1 MDFIREYQAFLEP
14 DWSEVVRLMK
24 GALQSDI
31 RLLNQAND
39 HILSHN
45 GKMMR
50 PAMSLLIGR
59 SCAGSVDDSGRK
71 IAAAAELMHNA
82 TLLHDDVADGSEER
96 RGFPTVS
103 SILGDRASVLLG
115 DYWLVKAME
124 LILDCGPCSAEIT
137 RIFSKTLSDL
147 ASGEM
152 LQLQKAAQGDTSR
165 EDYFRIIYSKTASL
179 FEASCVSAAVC
190 AGAPEDLV
198 EAARAYGVNTGLAF
212 QIKDDILDY
221 TATDALGKPVGA
233 DLREKKITLPL
244 LGALQRVGD
253 DRNRLV
259 RQMVCGIDA
268 HPEYYDRIREFV
280 LKEEGVAYAESVLDE
295 YIAKAKEALRP
306 FPAGEATDL
315 LAALADFIG
324 ERQS

>member
-82 TLLHDDVADGSEER
+82 TLLHDDVADRSDQR
-96 RGFPTVS
+96 RGVPTTS
-103 SILGDRASVLLG
+103 SLMGNDAAVLLG
-115 DYWLVKAME
+115 DYWLVKAMD
-124 LILDCGPCSAEIT
+124 LILDCGAHSERCI
-137 RIFSKTLSDL
+137 RIFAKTLSDL
-147 ASGEM
+147 AEGEM
-152 LQLQKAAQGDTSR
+152 LQLQKAVQGDTSR
-165 EDYFRIIYSKTASL
+165 DDYFRIIYSKTASL

-190 AGAPEDLV
+190 AGASEAQM
-198 EAARAYGVNTGLAF
+198 EAAREFGIRIGIAF
-212 QIKDDILDY
+212 QIQDDILDY
-221 TATDALGKPVGA
+221 TATDALGKPTGM

-244 LGALQRVGD
+244 LGALEQVSD
-253 DRNRLV
+253 ERNRLV
-259 RQMVCGIDA
+259 RQMVCGIDT
-268 HPEYYDRIREFV
+268 HPEHYARIREFV
-280 LKEEGVAYAESVLDE
+280 LQEDGIAYAASMLDE
-295 YIAKAKEALRP
+295 YVAKAREALGA
-306 FPAGEATDL
+306 FPSGKAVEM
-315 LAALADFIG
+315 LAALSDFIG
-324 ERQS
+324 TRSL